1 MHSKARKR
9 IKQEPIKFNDDDIDS
24 MRCSVI
30 SIYRGN
36 KIRYLTNGEKL
47 VVGLLLIGVKK
58 AKIIVDIR
66 KENEI
71 LEKKLIALIKKRA
84 KATSNSK

>member
-1 MHSKARKR
+1 
-9 IKQEPIKFNDDDIDS
+9 

-84 KATSNSK
+84 KATSNAN